1 MATGWV
7 ERDDGWYFLNRDG
20 PLLTSGWPPDHC
32 WVDDDGRWDD
42 DRNDRDDRDDDNDD
56 RDAANDDRDDD

>member
-7 ERDDGWYFLNRDG
+7 ELDDGWYFLNSDG
-20 PLLTSGWPPDHC
+20 SLLTSGWTPDHC

-42 DRNDRDDRDDDNDD
+42 DRDDRDDRDDDNNDRNDD
-56 RDAANDDRDDD
+56 NDDRDDD